1 MLELG
6 GGVLLCCDLAEY
18 WCFSAPW
25 ASINLQ
31 GHVQLWLGVSF
42 LLREALAFFLWHSQ
56 MGMVFLVATGIIII
70 IVPCESHPLL
80 QSWSFPIANNPSIL
94 TPPPLV

>member
-6 GGVLLCCDLAEY
+6 GGVLLCCDLAGY

-31 GHVQLWLGVSF
+31 GHVRLWLGVNF
-42 LLREALAFFLWHSQ
+42 LLREALAFFLSLALPDGDGVLGCNWNS
-56 MGMVFLVATGIIII
+56 
-70 IVPCESHPLL
+70 
-80 QSWSFPIANNPSIL
+80 NNSSL
-94 TPPPLV
+94 